1 MIRDFTSI
9 RLQMIVS
16 SAARHSSTRIVG
28 FERETI
34 STTIDLIVAV
44 ATDINAKRF
53 GLAANSGLAWLV
65 RYLLGT
71 KCKNFWIL
79 RRT

>member
-34 STTIDLIVAV
+34 STTIDRIVAV
-44 ATDINAKRF
+44 ATDINANV
-53 GLAANSGLAWLV
+53 LDS
-65 RYLLGT
+65 
-71 KCKNFWIL
+71 
-79 RRT
+79 

>member
-9 RLQMIVS
+9 RLQMIAS
-16 SAARHSSTRIVG
+16 SAARHSTTRIVG

-34 STTIDLIVAV
+34 STSIDLIVAV
-44 ATDINAKRF
+44 ATGINAKRF
-53 GLAANSGLAWLV
+53 GLAANSGLAWLAS
-65 RYLLGT
+65 YLLGT
-71 KCKNFWIL
+71 KCKNFWVR